1 MEGSATAASRQ
12 EDEKGVISV
21 SQISNDAEYA
31 QWYSGISDDLL
42 EASFDE
48 YQSYLDEL
56 EASKSHLDAVLGDTT
71 NTLDLLSSLTRSF
84 QAVEEQTLA
93 FQKQCEGY
101 LKAQEKGTILADNI
115 RDNLR
120 YYDFL
125 EPASRR
131 LNAPGAGNTVRSKE
145 FSDMLAHLD
154 ECLDYMQ
161 THPKQKEAEVYRSR
175 YRLLMTRALTL
186 VRGQFVAALRDI
198 SADVAKR
205 IANRQLNDT
214 TMSALLYAKFRVD
227 AAEMKQI
234 GLEIQ
239 KRAVLPIDADPG
251 MEPEYQSL
259 LNELHSA
266 FSSARGKLIIPLI
279 QKKMYDIAQ
288 APSTS
293 KDLVSFARASI
304 SYIRGICLD
313 EYDLWFE
320 WFHGQQG
327 LYEFLESICEPLYDY
342 IRPMILRETRL
353 VHLCQLCTL
362 LQTRYLSDF
371 EDEGGDYSDN
381 GTDVAQLD
389 FSILIQPALEDA
401 QSRLVFRTQS
411 IMRTGIERFKPKPE
425 DINYPEHNRQISFSR
440 ALRVPAGADSG
451 SSHTSLPN
459 MTVVDEEAYPSHE
472 ENDAA
477 WEADA
482 GSILDGWYPT
492 LKTAIWLLSR
502 IYRLVNSVV
511 FDDLAHQIVH
521 QTTLSLHTASSM
533 ISSKKTP
540 ADGQLF
546 LIKHML
552 LLKQQIV
559 AFDIEFVSTPDVS
572 VDFFSAITGTFYEL
586 RERGGLFNPRNLV
599 RLVGQGLM
607 PTVIENMLDAKAELD
622 GRLRTAINSFTSDF
636 AKEMTTCLKIPPF
649 TPLTTSEQ
657 QQKQREHLRTILEGT
672 RKAIQATVP
681 RLRTVLDDYID
692 DRRTRDTL
700 LGAVQNLVVQQ
711 YEDFVEGCALALEDS
726 RRAASSKSVPVP
738 GRAKPVASRAAKNE
752 IVDLG
757 LWDVDTFGDW
767 CETTFKISYEG
778 ALEQDDDIG
787 TGDAKKA
794 VDERA
799 SEPAVSPG
807 QNTSEKQ
814 GESPLDAQG
823 G

>member
-1 MEGSATAASRQ
+1 M
-12 EDEKGVISV
+12 
-21 SQISNDAEYA
+21 
-31 QWYSGISDDLL
+31 
-42 EASFDE
+42 
-48 YQSYLDEL
+48 
-56 EASKSHLDAVLGDTT
+56 GDTA
-71 NTLDLLSSLTRSF
+71 NTLDILSSLTRSF

-101 LKAQEKGTILADNI
+101 LKAQARGSALADDIHN
-115 RDNLR
+115 NLR

-161 THPKQKEAEVYRSR
+161 THPNQKEAETYRSR

-186 VRGQFVAALRDI
+186 VRGQFVSALRDI

-234 GLEIQ
+234 ALEIQ

-266 FSSARGKLIIPLI
+266 FSNARGKLILPII

-313 EYDLWFE
+313 EYDLWGE

-342 IRPMILRETRL
+342 IRPMILRETKL
-353 VHLCQLCTL
+353 VHLCQLCSL
-362 LQTRYLSDF
+362 LQTRYLSDL
-371 EDEGGDYSDN
+371 EDEGAEYSDN
-381 GTDVAQLD
+381 ASDVIQLD

-411 IMRTGIERFKPKPE
+411 IMQTSIEKFKPRPE
-425 DINYPEHNRQISFSR
+425 DINYPEHNRQISFSG
-440 ALRVPAGADSG
+440 ALRVPAGADASD
-451 SSHTSLPN
+451 SHTSLPK
-459 MTVVDEEAYPSHE
+459 MIVVDEESYPPHDE
-472 ENDAA
+472 PDTT
-477 WEADA
+477 WEANA
-482 GSILDGWYPT
+482 GSVLDGWYPT

-533 ISSKKTP
+533 ISSKTTP

-546 LIKHML
+546 LIKHLL

-572 VDFFSAITGTFYEL
+572 VDFFSAVTGTFYEL

-622 GRLRTAINSFTSDF
+622 GRLRTAINAFTNGY
-636 AKEMTTCLKIPPF
+636 AKEMGAHLTVPSFALSSTPPEQEKLHIDLK
-649 TPLTTSEQ
+649 
-657 QQKQREHLRTILEGT
+657 RILEET
-672 RKAIQATVP
+672 RKAVQTTVP
-681 RLRTVLDDYID
+681 RLRTILNDYLD

-700 LGAVQNLVVQQ
+700 IGAVQDLVSQQ
-711 YEDFVEGCALALEDS
+711 YEDFIEGCALALEES
-726 RRAASSKSVPVP
+726 RRAASNKSAPLP
-738 GRAKPVASRAAKNE
+738 NRAKPVASRAAKME
-752 IVDLG
+752 VVDLG
-757 LWDVDTFGDW
+757 LWDVDTFAEW
-767 CETTFKISYEG
+767 CETVFRTSNEG
-778 ALEQDDDIG
+778 MLEQDG
-787 TGDAKKA
+787 LPSPSSAGEESKEHHGDVAMSPTHSNSDKQ
-794 VDERA
+794 DESQPDVR
-799 SEPAVSPG
+799 
-807 QNTSEKQ
+807 TT
-814 GESPLDAQG
+814 
-823 G
+823 